1 VQGICLDEQPM
12 EVLLTQELFEPS
24 PLVVFTSG
32 IAGLTNR
39 HTQLRRIEGHM
50 GNERRTAAGDGF
62 YWPALGFSIA
72 DKVGEGVGGMRG
84 SWRCGG
90 QLPGVNYLDGSRQL
104 RRRVPPLSPPAMA
117 GGGDT
122 DN

>member
-1 VQGICLDEQPM
+1 
-12 EVLLTQELFEPS
+12 
-24 PLVVFTSG
+24 
-32 IAGLTNR
+32 
-39 HTQLRRIEGHM
+39 M

-72 DKVGEGVGGMRG
+72 DKLIQITCATRDLGDRPITV
-84 SWRCGG
+84 
-90 QLPGVNYLDGSRQL
+90 PGVNYLDGSRQL